1 MKCPCC
7 GYNLPDDANF
17 CASCG
22 TNVSV
27 ASSATAAT
35 TTSTEGSG
43 NVAQSTTEPHAAPNN
58 AESGAPEAPDST
70 NACGE
75 PTHFGSS
82 IGNSFSVHQGSNA
95 ASHVG
100 QFLATKKGKGIVAGA
115 IAAVA
120 AIIVAAVV
128 GFNMANNVPEDTVRQ
143 ALQNSSTVADGIV
156 ANDYVT
162 AQPYDLKN
170 LKIDKQEDESTGEI
184 GAAITGSNKTR
195 HVYFSGSM
203 ENDFFKTDFT
213 GEAYYVKQGDT
224 WVSLLG
230 PSITGNT
237 TTPLQGV
244 GRISEASESDDYE
257 ISNFSSTLDSS
268 NGAYTSTATQDVS
281 YTFWFATDTAT
292 NTRTFVFDG
301 DRWKPTGDTAVSNM
315 QTKTNF
321 AGKKFEY
328 TDTGSGIFKS
338 GTTNST
344 IEFTSDGENGQVAA
358 TYSLDWKY
366 SGDTSKGSSGQYYLP
381 VNLSGNL
388 TGAIEH
394 EFGKDNFSIELN
406 DAENQVTFTGGE
418 SYATISA
425 GDGES
430 NTMSLSAA
438 TNTKYFESP
447 FQSSTYRMSMGTY
460 VEKA

>member
-27 ASSATAAT
+27 ASSATAVT
-35 TTSTEGSG
+35 TTSTEGSRDA
-43 NVAQSTTEPHAAPNN
+43 AQSTTEPHAAPNN
-58 AESGAPEAPDST
+58 AESGAPEASDPT

-75 PTHFGSS
+75 PAHFGSS

-95 ASHVG
+95 ASHVR
-100 QFLATKKGKGIVAGA
+100 QFLTTKKGKGIVAGA

-162 AQPYDLKN
+162 AQPYDLKS

-184 GAAITGSNKTR
+184 GATITGSNKAR

-244 GRISEASESDDYE
+244 GCISEASESDDYE
-257 ISNFSSTLDSS
+257 I
-268 NGAYTSTATQDVS
+268 
-281 YTFWFATDTAT
+281 
-292 NTRTFVFDG
+292 
-301 DRWKPTGDTAVSNM
+301 
-315 QTKTNF
+315 
-321 AGKKFEY
+321 
-328 TDTGSGIFKS
+328 
-338 GTTNST
+338 
-344 IEFTSDGENGQVAA
+344 
-358 TYSLDWKY
+358 
-366 SGDTSKGSSGQYYLP
+366 
-381 VNLSGNL
+381 
-388 TGAIEH
+388 
-394 EFGKDNFSIELN
+394 
-406 DAENQVTFTGGE
+406 
-418 SYATISA
+418 
-425 GDGES
+425 
-430 NTMSLSAA
+430 
-438 TNTKYFESP
+438 
-447 FQSSTYRMSMGTY
+447 
-460 VEKA
+460 